1 MPFKITFHHNGTWEG
16 GARIP
21 PVLGDM
27 SDLSEWI
34 RQFLKEYKNLGK
46 LYAQYFSNDG
56 GLIGQEK
63 ANLVSALDGL
73 LGGLI
78 LLRRYVTEDTPFE
91 FESLDNRYDFWF
103 EIKLDTLNWR
113 GRGKMSNKYTFT
125 ISSFAH
131 WYGNVMMKK
140 IQQVF
145 REYSKAMADG
155 ELTPDER
162 TSLIRFV
169 EVIIFDIL
177 VIERVLI
184 ATNLHY

>member
-1 MPFKITFHHNGTWEG
+1 
-16 GARIP
+16 
-21 PVLGDM
+21 
-27 SDLSEWI
+27 
-34 RQFLKEYKNLGK
+34 
-46 LYAQYFSNDG
+46 
-56 GLIGQEK
+56 
-63 ANLVSALDGL
+63 
-73 LGGLI
+73 
-78 LLRRYVTEDTPFE
+78 
-91 FESLDNRYDFWF
+91 
-103 EIKLDTLNWR
+103 LDTLNWR